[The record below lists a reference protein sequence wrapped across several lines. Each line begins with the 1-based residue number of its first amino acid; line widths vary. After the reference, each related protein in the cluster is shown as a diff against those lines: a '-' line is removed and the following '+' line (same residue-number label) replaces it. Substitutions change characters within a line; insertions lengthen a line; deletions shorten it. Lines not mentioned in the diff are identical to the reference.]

1 MDGLTDGLTWVGA
14 RDACATKKTFFY
26 WKSFEYLYHFL
37 YEYLFAS
44 YSSSQNLTTLCAEQS
59 FETPGCS
66 FGMPFRQQTHGLQ
79 NKQTNTTQ
87 QMPQNAEKPMQ
98 QTHKQG
104 NAKTNN

>member
-14 RDACATKKTFFY
+14 RDACATKNPFFY

-66 FGMPFRQQTHGLQ
+66 FGMPFR
-79 NKQTNTTQ
+79 
-87 QMPQNAEKPMQ
+87 
-98 QTHKQG
+98 
-104 NAKTNN
+104 